1 MTEPDTTDTTAT
13 SNGEITAEALQSV
26 GPEDFAKLMGTVSD
40 EQLAEMMAGPL
51 RAQVLDE
58 IFGRMAEHVDS
69 SAAGSTDA
77 VIHFKILDRPE
88 DQGGGYDHYEVVFA
102 DGKATVSEKPE
113 RDPNVTIKVDPV
125 NFLKLA
131 ANRASGPTL
140 FMTGKLKLEGDLM
153 LASRMTSF
161 FRIPTAKED

>member
-1 MTEPDTTDTTAT
+1 MAEQEQDVTT
-13 SNGEITAEALQSV
+13 SNGEITADALQSV
-26 GPEDFAKLMGTVSD
+26 GPEDFAKLMGSVSD
-40 EQLAEMMAGPL
+40 EQLAEMMSGPL
-51 RAQVLDE
+51 RKQVLDE

-69 SAAGSTDA
+69 AAAGSTDA

-88 DQGGGYDHYEVVFA
+88 DQGGGYDHYEVVFE

-131 ANRASGPTL
+131 SNRASGPTL

-161 FRIPTAKED
+161 FQIPTAKED